1 MEPII
6 ITDAS
11 GEAVATITPTGLG
24 QVLVTSQRLLDREA
38 VLALAGAL
46 GGIADQLEAPIT
58 AGE

>member
-6 ITDAS
+6 ITDAY

-46 GGIADQLEAPIT
+46 GGIADQLEAPSRS
-58 AGE
+58 